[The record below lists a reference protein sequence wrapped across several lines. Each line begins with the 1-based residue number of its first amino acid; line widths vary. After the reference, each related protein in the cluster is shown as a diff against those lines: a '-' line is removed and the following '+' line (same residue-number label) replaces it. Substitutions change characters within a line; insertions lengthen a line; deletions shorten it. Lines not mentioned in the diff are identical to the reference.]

1 MDNKRKYKLP
11 SVNDLNKDQDKVL
24 RLPESGRFLVIG
36 GPGTGKS
43 VISLMRMQKYRDHGN
58 YIFLVYNRVLM
69 ESTKQVIE
77 GSLNGE
83 TWISWFNNQFFQLT
97 NKTTPLKSRNSYKNP
112 DDKVID
118 FAETII
124 KITEFY
130 EDLESDEKGLH
141 IIIDEGQDM
150 PPEFYEALL
159 EMYYVNFFVVA
170 DQNQQITDQN
180 SNIGEIKRWLSVDK
194 VYSLKQNYRNS
205 NPIAQLARHFYTD
218 PATEKPELPEFTK
231 TPFAKPQLCDYDDHE
246 KIIKAI
252 LKTSDQD
259 PTLLVGVFTCKNKT
273 REKYLNALN
282 NCNIKLDNNKP
293 LISTYSSNGNA
304 AVNIDFHRGGIV
316 VLNDRSAKGLEFDI
330 VFIADIDDFNVIR
343 NIDEMKK
350 RFYVMTSRAIKQLV
364 LLRNSKNREEY
375 RVDDILPNDE
385 NILKRMSR
393 Q

>member
-1 MDNKRKYKLP
+1 MYSIATKY
-11 SVNDLNKDQDKVL
+11 S
-24 RLPESGRFLVIG
+24 
-36 GPGTGKS
+36 
-43 VISLMRMQKYRDHGN
+43 
-58 YIFLVYNRVLM
+58 
-69 ESTKQVIE
+69 
-77 GSLNGE
+77 
-83 TWISWFNNQFFQLT
+83 
-97 NKTTPLKSRNSYKNP
+97 
-112 DDKVID
+112 
-118 FAETII
+118 A
-124 KITEFY
+124 
-130 EDLESDEKGLH
+130 
-141 IIIDEGQDM
+141 
-150 PPEFYEALL
+150 
-159 EMYYVNFFVVA
+159 
-170 DQNQQITDQN
+170 
-180 SNIGEIKRWLSVDK
+180 
-194 VYSLKQNYRNS
+194 
-205 NPIAQLARHFYTD
+205 
-218 PATEKPELPEFTK
+218 
-231 TPFAKPQLCDYDDHE
+231 

-293 LISTYSSNGNA
+293 SISTYYSNGNA

-316 VLNDRSAKGLEFDI
+316 VLNDRSVKGLEFDI

>member
-69 ESTKQVIE
+69 ESTKQIIK

-97 NKTTPLKSRNSYKNP
+97 NEPPPSKPRNSYKNP

-141 IIIDEGQDM
+141 IIIDEGLSYQVFDAKQK
-150 PPEFYEALL
+150 ALL
-159 EMYYVNFFVVA
+159 G
-170 DQNQQITDQN
+170 D
-180 SNIGEIKRWLSVDK
+180 S
-194 VYSLKQNYRNS
+194 
-205 NPIAQLARHFYTD
+205 
-218 PATEKPELPEFTK
+218 
-231 TPFAKPQLCDYDDHE
+231 
-246 KIIKAI
+246 KIIIVKINPDFYI
-252 LKTSDQD
+252 LIE
-259 PTLLVGVFTCKNKT
+259 TLVYF
-273 REKYLNALN
+273 
-282 NCNIKLDNNKP
+282 
-293 LISTYSSNGNA
+293 
-304 AVNIDFHRGGIV
+304 
-316 VLNDRSAKGLEFDI
+316 
-330 VFIADIDDFNVIR
+330 
-343 NIDEMKK
+343 
-350 RFYVMTSRAIKQLV
+350 
-364 LLRNSKNREEY
+364 
-375 RVDDILPNDE
+375 
-385 NILKRMSR
+385 
-393 Q
+393 

>member
-1 MDNKRKYKLP
+1 M
-11 SVNDLNKDQDKVL
+11 
-24 RLPESGRFLVIG
+24 
-36 GPGTGKS
+36 
-43 VISLMRMQKYRDHGN
+43 
-58 YIFLVYNRVLM
+58 
-69 ESTKQVIE
+69 
-77 GSLNGE
+77 
-83 TWISWFNNQFFQLT
+83 
-97 NKTTPLKSRNSYKNP
+97 
-112 DDKVID
+112 
-118 FAETII
+118 
-124 KITEFY
+124 
-130 EDLESDEKGLH
+130 
-141 IIIDEGQDM
+141 
-150 PPEFYEALL
+150 
-159 EMYYVNFFVVA
+159 
-170 DQNQQITDQN
+170 
-180 SNIGEIKRWLSVDK
+180 
-194 VYSLKQNYRNS
+194 
-205 NPIAQLARHFYTD
+205 
-218 PATEKPELPEFTK
+218 PEFTK

-259 PTLLVGVFTCKNKT
+259 PTLLVGVFTCINKT